1 MAKKRPTTPTITL
14 LRSAA
19 ENGVGVF
26 SIQVG
31 KRIAY
36 YTFCEIACE
45 IGGRGFAV
53 HRLGLDP
60 VYHVR
65 IGENEDISCECLGF
79 LAHGQC
85 KHVRGLLELV
95 RAGKL

>member
-1 MAKKRPTTPTITL
+1 MAKKRRTTSAITL
-14 LRSAA
+14 LRSPA
-19 ENGVGVF
+19 ENRVGVF

-36 YTFCEIACE
+36 YTFSEIRCD

-53 HRLGLDP
+53 HRIGLDP
-60 VYHVR
+60 TYHVR
-65 IGENEDISCECLGF
+65 IGEQEEISCECLGF

-85 KHVRGLLELV
+85 KHVRGLMELI
-95 RAGKL
+95 RDGRL